1 MEYGG
6 APDKEP
12 GCLGWGGVV
21 EEEGIDS
28 FSSLLEFE
36 LTGLGDQLGMEC
48 KAEGEVGE
56 KA

>member
-12 GCLGWGGVV
+12 GCLDSGGVV
-21 EEEGIDS
+21 EGEGIDS
-28 FSSLLEFE
+28 FPSLLEFE
-36 LTGLGDQLGMEC
+36 LKGLGDQLCMGVRQRE
-48 KAEGEVGE
+48 KLGE